1 MSSDDNDH
9 LPLSGV
15 RVIDFSTLLPGPL
28 ATLLL
33 ADAGAEVVK
42 IERPGDGEDLRGFAP
57 SYNGEGVNF
66 ALLNRGKRS
75 VALDLKDPG
84 TRGELEELL
93 RSADVLVEQFRP
105 RVMQRL
111 KLDYASVQAINPGIV
126 YCSITGY
133 GQLGERAQRA
143 GHDLNYLA
151 DTGMLALGGDAQ
163 GVPVNPPAL
172 IADIAGGSYPAVMNI
187 LLALRKSE
195 RTGIGSQLDI
205 SMTDNLFPLMFW
217 ALGENIAGNSIPE
230 HGSGWCTG
238 GSPRYRVYATNDAGH
253 VAVAALEDR
262 FWKKFG
268 DAVGLPQEL
277 RDDLRDPSATAAWIA
292 AAISART
299 TDHWRDKF
307 ADADCCCNIVRSLE
321 EVLHDGHY
329 AERGV
334 FARRLK
340 FAGGTVN
347 ALPLPIVP
355 QFCRDEILGAPAVG
369 EHDNEV

>member
-1 MSSDDNDH
+1 MSNEDNDQ

-33 ADAGAEVVK
+33 AEAGAEVVK
-42 IERPGDGEDLRGFAP
+42 IERPGVGEDLRGFAP

-75 VALDLKDPG
+75 MALDLKDPDA
-84 TRGELEELL
+84 RGDLETLL

-105 RVMQRL
+105 GVMQRL
-111 KLDYASVQAINPGIV
+111 KLDYASVQAINPRIV

-133 GQLGERAQRA
+133 GQSGERAQRA

-151 DTGMLALGGDAQ
+151 DTGMLALGGDAH
-163 GVPVNPPAL
+163 GAPVIPPAL

-195 RTGIGSQLDI
+195 RTGIGCQLDI

-217 ALGENIAGNSIPE
+217 ALGENIASNSIPE
-230 HGSGWCTG
+230 RGAGWCTG
-238 GSPRYRVYATNDAGH
+238 GSARYQVYATSDAGY

-262 FWKKFG
+262 FWTKFG
-268 DAVGLPQEL
+268 EAVDLPQEL
-277 RDDLRDPSATAAWIA
+277 RDDSRDPTATAAWIA
-292 AAISART
+292 AAILARS
-299 TDHWRDKF
+299 TDYWRDRF

-321 EVLHDGHY
+321 EVLKDGHY
-329 AERGV
+329 AERAV

-347 ALPLPIVP
+347 ALPLPLVP

-369 EHDNEV
+369 EHDNEA